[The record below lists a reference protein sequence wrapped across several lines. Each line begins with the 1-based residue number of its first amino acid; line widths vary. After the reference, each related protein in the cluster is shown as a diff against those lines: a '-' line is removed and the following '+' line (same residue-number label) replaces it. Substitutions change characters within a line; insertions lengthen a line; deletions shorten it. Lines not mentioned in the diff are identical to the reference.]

1 MTTEKNWPSFRT
13 GLNPY
18 GLTYHLGLQGQGPAR
33 HNPNGVGLEGFI
45 ELAISI
51 DARALEIFDPWV
63 AAMSDDEV
71 LKLRERLDAADI
83 KPIVSTNLFNGDHDM
98 AFRSADL
105 LGADLIRMALTPVLC
120 GERAKQDDWDGL
132 VASVKEGI
140 RKVGPRAADLGKTIG
155 IENHQD
161 FASQELVDFC
171 EMGPGVGITYDTG
184 NSFPVAEAPLD
195 FTATV
200 APHVCL
206 MHLKD
211 YRAHFSNEGFRLVRC
226 ASGDGAVPF
235 AEIFDILGNHKDALT
250 AVIELPAL
258 DARHVRL
265 FNADWWKGY
274 TPKSAQSLAACLL
287 ALQRNKLSED
297 GDHRTPWER
306 GADDELVAYE
316 IDMMRKSAENM
327 KQLGIL

>member
-1 MTTEKNWPSFRT
+1 M
-13 GLNPY
+13 
-18 GLTYHLGLQGQGPAR
+18 TYHLGLQGQGTPR
-33 HNPNGVGLEGFI
+33 HNPNGVGLDGFI
-45 ELAISI
+45 ELAKSI
-51 DARALEIFDPWV
+51 DAKALEIFDPWV
-63 AAMSDDEV
+63 AALSDDDV
-71 LKLRERLDAADI
+71 RKLRDKLDSAGI
-83 KPIVSTNLFNGDHDM
+83 KPVVSTNLFNGDHDM

-105 LGADLIRMALTPVLC
+105 LGADIMRMALTPVLC
-120 GERAKQDDWDGL
+120 GDRAKQDDWQGL
-132 VASVKEGI
+132 SASVGKGI
-140 RKVGPRAADLGKTIG
+140 RELGPRAADLGKTIG

-161 FASQELVDFC
+161 FTSQELVDFC

-195 FTATV
+195 FTKTV

-211 YRAHFSNEGFRLVRC
+211 YRAHFSDEGFRLVRC

-235 AEIFDILGNHKDALT
+235 PEIFSILGQHHDALT

-258 DARHVRL
+258 EARHVKL
-265 FNADWWKGY
+265 FNPDWWDGY
-274 TPKSAQSLAACLL
+274 APKSAQSLAACLL
-287 ALQRNKLSED
+287 ALQRNKLSET

-316 IDMMRKSAENM
+316 LDMMRKSAENM

>member
-1 MTTEKNWPSFRT
+1 MNSEKKWPTFRT

-18 GLTYHLGLQGQGPAR
+18 GLTYHLGLQGKGTPR
-33 HNPNGVGLEGFI
+33 HNPKGVGLDGFI
-45 ELAISI
+45 ELGISI
-51 DARALEIFDPWV
+51 GAKALEIFDPWIG
-63 AAMSDDEV
+63 ALSDDEV
-71 LKLRERLDAADI
+71 RKVRDKLDAADI

-105 LGADLIRMALTPVLC
+105 LGADIMRMALTPVLC
-120 GERAKQDDWDGL
+120 GDRAKQDDWQA
-132 VASVKEGI
+132 VSASVAAGI
-140 RKVGPRAADLGKTIG
+140 RKLGPRAADLGKTIA

-161 FASQELVDFC
+161 FTSQELVDFC

-184 NSFPVAEAPLD
+184 NSFPVAEAPVD
-195 FTATV
+195 FTNTI

-211 YRAHFSNEGFRLVRC
+211 YKAHFSDEGFRLVRC
-226 ASGDGAVPF
+226 ATGDGAVPF
-235 AEIFDILGNHKDALT
+235 QDIFSILGQHHDALT

-258 DARHVRL
+258 EARHVKL
-265 FNADWWKGY
+265 FNADWWEGY
-274 TPKSAQSLAACLL
+274 QPKSAQSLAACLL

-316 IDMMRKSAENM
+316 LDMVRKSAENM